1 MGSILTVGKK
11 KKDRSKRREQ
21 VASSGK
27 SSMQDGSIRILLENL
42 QQQQQEHV
50 KILWETL
57 KVVNSIHLELQGSQ
71 NEPLKVLQDLVEKE
85 RTHTGGVYDEQARA
99 PIQENWA
106 KMEELQRKNKP
117 ENLSL
122 MEPAQ
127 AADAVLQLSGQ
138 RRLFRDLH
146 RTVEESMMKRILN
159 ANIQAHGSPGE
170 FWEQELES
178 MLFVIEMKNKHLQ
191 EQERKLVQM
200 ENLMERNKLL
210 EDQLAHAVFQNEQL
224 EARLEKSQ
232 RCDLK
237 RVKKVDLEKMP
248 EEEIPVSCKTQQ
260 FQFKVLRRKVGPPSP
275 AD

>member
-170 FWEQELES
+170 FWEQELENG
-178 MLFVIEMKNKHLQ
+178 E
-191 EQERKLVQM
+191 EQITR
-200 ENLMERNKLL
+200 
-210 EDQLAHAVFQNEQL
+210 
-224 EARLEKSQ
+224 
-232 RCDLK
+232 
-237 RVKKVDLEKMP
+237 
-248 EEEIPVSCKTQQ
+248 
-260 FQFKVLRRKVGPPSP
+260 GPAGACCLSE
-275 AD
+275 

>member
-1 MGSILTVGKK
+1 
-11 KKDRSKRREQ
+11 
-21 VASSGK
+21 
-27 SSMQDGSIRILLENL
+27 MQDGSIRILLENL